1 MELKDISYNFKYKD
15 IENIWHIF
23 NCLSN
28 NTFSSIELS
37 YGKNGANT
45 ISCETMMSVLKTI
58 EVIDFCCHRNAYSD
72 GYTLIRKFRDDLMQ
86 YLFIL
91 NVIQNKHGLSDK
103 EFQEYPLEPE
113 FILKVI
119 NKNIEILINGER
131 KLKAELAME
140 KWIYDE
146 LDNLENI
153 KDRKNSLVH
162 LSINHT

>member
-58 EVIDFCCHRNAYSD
+58 EVIDFCCDRN
-72 GYTLIRKFRDDLMQ
+72 
-86 YLFIL
+86 
-91 NVIQNKHGLSDK
+91 
-103 EFQEYPLEPE
+103 
-113 FILKVI
+113 VI